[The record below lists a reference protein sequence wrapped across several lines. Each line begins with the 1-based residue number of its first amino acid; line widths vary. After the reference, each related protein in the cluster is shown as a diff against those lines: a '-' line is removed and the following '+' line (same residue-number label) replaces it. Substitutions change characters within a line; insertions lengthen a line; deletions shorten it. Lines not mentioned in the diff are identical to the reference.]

1 MEEQEAAER
10 QVHLF
15 GEDQVFPGLR
25 ERNDLGVG
33 RGRPGHLVA
42 GQGVAVH
49 GVDASLVANHFGQGN
64 RHVSTPR
71 ANVEATPARPQA
83 EAFERRGQ
91 WPSIDVVAEAREVTH
106 DRRPSRARV
115 PS

>member
-1 MEEQEAAER
+1 MEEQEATER

-25 ERNDLGVG
+25 QRNDLGVG
-33 RGRPGHLVA
+33 RSRPGHLVA

-49 GVDASLVANHFGQGN
+49 GVDASLAAHHFGQGN
-64 RHVSTPR
+64 RHVSTPG
-71 ANVEATPARPQA
+71 ADVGATPARAQA

-91 WPSIDVVAEAREVTH
+91 WPSIDVVAEACEFTH
-106 DRRPSRARV
+106 DRRPSWASV